1 MNTIIVEWIKE
12 DDFGYGMAMKVISSD
27 HPRFVKGSRFD
38 FGFMT
43 VATQQGY
50 TVISLPTKDIIN
62 NGDSNNE

>member
-38 FGFMT
+38 FGFMA

-62 NGDSNNE
+62 NGDSNNG